1 MTDGK
6 FSKCYKC
13 FRPLKSCYCKYITEI
28 DTNVKF
34 VFLMHPKEAYHQKTG
49 TGRLSHLSLKNSE
62 IIIGINFNE
71 NERLWE
77 LINNP
82 DYYPVLLYPDENA
95 WTAQKEGF
103 AQEIGNRTLL
113 VIVVDA
119 TWFCAKKML
128 KLSTRL
134 KTLPKLSFKSGY
146 RSQFTF
152 KRQPA
157 EECLS
162 TIESCYY
169 LIKELQN
176 IGIANP
182 EVSPEGL
189 ITVFKKMIEYQL
201 ESEKERIAQGLPC
214 RHPNKKPKPL
224 ELAKEVIDITK
235 PQEFF

>member
-1 MTDGK
+1 
-6 FSKCYKC
+6 
-13 FRPLKSCYCKYITEI
+13 
-28 DTNVKF
+28 
-34 VFLMHPKEAYHQKTG
+34 MHPKEAYHQKTG
-49 TGRLSHLSLKNSE
+49 TGRLAQLSLKDSE

-71 NERLWE
+71 NKRLWE
-77 LINNP
+77 LMN
-82 DYYPVLLYPDENA
+82 DEKYFPVLLYPDENA
-95 WTAQKEGF
+95 WTAQKENF
-103 AQEIGNRTLL
+103 AQEIGKRTLL

-128 KLSTRL
+128 KLSTKL
-134 KTLPKLSFKSGY
+134 QTLPKLSFRSGY

-152 KRQPA
+152 KKQPA

-189 ITVFKKMIEYQL
+189 MQVFKKMIDFQL
-201 ESEKERIAQGLPC
+201 ESEKERIAKGLPC
-214 RHPNKKPKPL
+214 RHPNKKIKPL
-224 ELAKEVIDITK
+224 ELAKEPIDITK
-235 PQEFF
+235 PLEFF